1 MFNFFKKN
9 NSHYSI
15 YKKFAS
21 LSRNENLYIKFKVP
35 DTIDG
40 RYEMLML
47 NIILI
52 IRRLKN
58 DKNNNLAQL
67 ILDLMFSDI
76 DQALRE
82 SGVGD
87 LSVPKRM
94 KKIGEAFYGRIS
106 SLDKIL
112 QSKYLHKELAIFFKR
127 NTFSESNLH
136 DEECE
141 GLSEY
146 TLNMINFL
154 DSLHINKIIEN
165 NYDFPNNLWIK
176 N

>member
-1 MFNFFKKN
+1 MFNFLKKN
-9 NSHYSI
+9 DSHYSI
-15 YKKFAS
+15 YAKFAS
-21 LSRNENLYIKFKVP
+21 LSRNKNLYVKFKVP

-40 RYEMLML
+40 RYEMLMV

-52 IRRLKN
+52 IRRLKKEK
-58 DKNNNLAQL
+58 DDNLSQL
-67 ILDLMFSDI
+67 VLDLMFSDI

-112 QSKYLHKELAIFFKR
+112 QSKYLNDGLVNYFKR
-127 NTFSESNLH
+127 NTFCDSNAY
-136 DEECE
+136 DIECE
-141 GLSEY
+141 MLSEY
-146 TLNMINFL
+146 TINMIHFL
-154 DSLHINKIIEN
+154 DSLTLDKIIEN
-165 NYDFPNNLWIK
+165 SYIFPDSIWMK

>member
-9 NSHYSI
+9 NSHYSM
-15 YKKFAS
+15 YTKFSS
-21 LSRNENLYIKFKVP
+21 LSRNEKLYIKFKVP

-40 RYEMLML
+40 RYEMLMV

-52 IRRLKN
+52 IRRLKK
-58 DKNNNLAQL
+58 DKNDDLAQL

-106 SLDKIL
+106 ILDQIL
-112 QSKYLHKELAIFFKR
+112 QSKHLHKELIGYFQRNIFSNS
-127 NTFSESNLH
+127 NTH
-136 DEECE
+136 IKECE

-146 TLNMINFL
+146 MINMINFL
-154 DSLHINKIIEN
+154 DSLSVDKIIRN
-165 NYDFPNNLWIK
+165 DYVFPDSIWTK

>member
-1 MFNFFKKN
+1 MFNFLKKN
-9 NSHYSI
+9 DSHYSI
-15 YKKFAS
+15 YAKFAS

-40 RYEMLML
+40 RYEMLMV

-52 IRRLKN
+52 IRRLKKEK
-58 DKNNNLAQL
+58 DDNLSQL
-67 ILDLMFSDI
+67 VLDLMFSDI

-112 QSKYLHKELAIFFKR
+112 QSKYLNNELVNYFKR
-127 NTFSESNLH
+127 NTFCDSNAH
-136 DEECE
+136 DIECE
-141 GLSEY
+141 RLSEY
-146 TLNMINFL
+146 TINMIHFL
-154 DSLHINKIIEN
+154 DSLTLDKIIEN
-165 NYDFPNNLWIK
+165 SYVFPDSIWMK